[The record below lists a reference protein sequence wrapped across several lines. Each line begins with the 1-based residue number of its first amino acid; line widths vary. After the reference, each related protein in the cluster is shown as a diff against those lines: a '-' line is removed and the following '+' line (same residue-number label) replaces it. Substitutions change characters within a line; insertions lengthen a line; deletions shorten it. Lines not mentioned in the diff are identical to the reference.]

1 MNPYTGAAAMN
12 VGTEY
17 RRVPAELF
25 IGLRMELSLLS
36 VGCFRTKA
44 TDLQHS
50 AGMGRAELGGGSPGG
65 AVLCLRMQPA
75 QGAVWMLWIHGA
87 VHLWNGFVS
96 PSVEAGITSSDG
108 EL

>member
-50 AGMGRAELGGGSPGG
+50 AGMGRAELGGGAALGVQCCASGCSQPREQCGCSG
-65 AVLCLRMQPA
+65 YTVRCISGMVLFLPLLRQA
-75 QGAVWMLWIHGA
+75 
-87 VHLWNGFVS
+87 
-96 PSVEAGITSSDG
+96 
-108 EL
+108 

>member
-50 AGMGRAELGGGSPGG
+50 AGMGRAELGGGQPWGCSAVPQDAASPGSSVDALDTRCG
-65 AVLCLRMQPA
+65 ASLEWFCFSLC
-75 QGAVWMLWIHGA
+75 
-87 VHLWNGFVS
+87 
-96 PSVEAGITSSDG
+96 
-108 EL
+108 

>member
-1 MNPYTGAAAMN
+1 M
-12 VGTEY
+12 
-17 RRVPAELF
+17 
-25 IGLRMELSLLS
+25 
-36 VGCFRTKA
+36 
-44 TDLQHS
+44 
-50 AGMGRAELGGGSPGG
+50 
-65 AVLCLRMQPA
+65 LCLRMQPA